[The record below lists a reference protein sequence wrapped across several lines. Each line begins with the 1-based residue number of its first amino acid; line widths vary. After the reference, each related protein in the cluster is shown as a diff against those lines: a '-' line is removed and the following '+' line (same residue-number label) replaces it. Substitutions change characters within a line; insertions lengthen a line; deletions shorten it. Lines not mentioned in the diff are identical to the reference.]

1 MGNSKVIAAVYGP
14 REIQYKSQQKNCHIL
29 VCISFHTGASF
40 LLMVSLL
47 QVLCASN
54 EDHLVV
60 EPLPPPAGA
69 KPGER
74 VSFSGYI
81 I

>member
-1 MGNSKVIAAVYGP
+1 MGEVFLTRLKGEERLITSIVAYG
-14 REIQYKSQQKNCHIL
+14 Y
-29 VCISFHTGASF
+29 VA
-40 LLMVSLL
+40 LL
-47 QVLCASN
+47 VLCASN
-54 EDHLVV
+54 EDHSVV
-60 EPLPPPAGA
+60 EPLLPPTGA

>member
-14 REIQYKSQQKNCHIL
+14 REIQYKSQQKNGHIL
-29 VCISFHTGASF
+29 
-40 LLMVSLL
+40 
-47 QVLCASN
+47 VLCASN

-74 VSFSGYI
+74 VLFSGYI

>member
-14 REIQYKSQQKNCHIL
+14 REIQYKSQQKNGHIL
-29 VCISFHTGASF
+29 VLCEYI
-40 LLMVSLL
+40 M
-47 QVLCASN
+47 VLCASN

>member
-14 REIQYKSQQKNCHIL
+14 REIQYKSQQKNGHVL
-29 VCISFHTGASF
+29 FYGEEPGQGDLPPGKKAV
-40 LLMVSLL
+40 
-47 QVLCASN
+47 VLCASN
-54 EDHLVV
+54 EDHSVV
-60 EPLPPPAGA
+60 EPLLPPTGA